1 MFDEHAALS
10 FDSGNFILW
19 RHQYLNIG
27 FGDDAAERDS
37 VTPGGQL
44 EGKFCKKRQALKD
57 EKRTKRYK

>member
-37 VTPGGQL
+37 VTPGGQ
-44 EGKFCKKRQALKD
+44 
-57 EKRTKRYK
+57 